1 MSQPVA
7 ALVASYELDAIEAY
21 LLDETV
27 PSYLEEFFDELEIP
41 AHAEP
46 SILQIAVAQILLG
59 RIEHQL
65 PQWIASRSDG
75 EVVVGRQ
82 PRTRPAAAERLT
94 FLPSTVFCINWA
106 DSGPGF
112 SWPETY
118 HVTYIPGFE
127 RYIVTASRD
136 SCDMWGCADHA
147 IGHFPTTVP
156 AVEGARQCIS
166 GYWSRQAREYGQSR
180 WAYLFHTGLASA
192 EDADA
197 WADEIWG
204 PDIEPSHD
212 DAEEP
217 CDD

>member
-21 LLDETV
+21 LHDETV
-27 PSYLEEFFDELEIP
+27 PSYLEAFFDALEIP
-41 AHAEP
+41 THAEP
-46 SILQIAVAQILLG
+46 STLQIAVAQILLG

-65 PQWIASRSDG
+65 PQWIASRGDG

-127 RYIVTASRD
+127 RCIVTASRD
-136 SCDMWGCADHA
+136 SSDMWGCTDHA
-147 IGHFPTTVP
+147 IGHFPMDVGM
-156 AVEGARQCIS
+156 VEGARRCIAE
-166 GYWSRQAREYGQSR
+166 YWSRQAREYGQSR

-192 EDADA
+192 EAADA

-204 PDIEPSHD
+204 AEIAPSD
-212 DAEEP
+212 DDGEENY
-217 CDD
+217 DD